1 MKLQNKTVLVLGLG
15 ESGLAMA
22 QWLTRLGARVR
33 VADSRSEPPHAAEL
47 RRSAPGA
54 VLLAGSFNDEL
65 LDGADLVGLSPGLSL
80 NEPVVA
86 AASRRGIPVV
96 GEIELFAGALR
107 DLDMREGCRVIAIT
121 GTNGKTTTTAM
132 TGALCRAAGK
142 VTAVAGN
149 IGPPALSALMTCLD
163 AIKENAGTGA
173 GKLPEIW
180 VLELSSFQLETT
192 VSLEPD
198 AAVVLNVTDDH
209 LDRYAGLDDYAV
221 AKARIFAGSGV
232 QVLNRQDDRVMEMVL
247 ADRRRL
253 TFGLDAAVGDEDF
266 GLAEGW
272 LMQGKQRLL
281 GIDEMTVSGL
291 HNAANALA
299 ALALC
304 HAVGLPLAP
313 LLPAL
318 REFKGLPHRV
328 ERIAE
333 FDNVIWYDDSKGT
346 NVGATVAALE
356 GLGGQM
362 AAQTSHPPPAGRE
375 VGREGAYLADIR
387 YQNNRKIVLIAGG
400 DGKGQDFLPL
410 GPALAGHAR
419 ALVLLGRD
427 AMNIEAAVAEC
438 GVSIIHA
445 QDMDQAVRKA
455 AVAAR
460 AGDAVLLSPAC
471 ASFDMYRNYAHRAE
485 VFALAVHELAKARQK
500 EAS

>member
-1 MKLQNKTVLVLGLG
+1 MRLQGKTVLVLGLG

-22 QWLTRLGARVR
+22 QWLTRQGARVR
-33 VADSRSEPPHAAEL
+33 VADSRQAPPHAAEL
-47 RRSAPGA
+47 QRSAPAA
-54 VLLAGSFNDEL
+54 VLLTGSFNEEL

-80 NEPVVA
+80 TEPVVTA
-86 AASRRGIPVV
+86 AARRGIPVV

-107 DLDMREGCRVIAIT
+107 ELGLRDRCQVIAIT
-121 GTNGKTTTTAM
+121 GTNGKTTTTALA
-132 TGALCRAAGK
+132 GALCRAAGK

-149 IGPPALSALMTCLD
+149 IAPAALAALMACQD
-163 AIKENAGTGA
+163 S
-173 GKLPEIW
+173 GKLPAIW

-192 VSLEPD
+192 VCLEPD
-198 AAVVLNVTDDH
+198 AAAVLNLSDDH
-209 LDRYAGLDDYAV
+209 LDRYAGMDDYAA

-232 QVLNRQDDRVMEMVL
+232 QVLNRQDARVMAM
-247 ADRRRL
+247 AHAGRRRL
-253 TFGLDAAVGDEDF
+253 TFGLDAPEAAGDF
-266 GLAEGW
+266 GLDGGW
-272 LMQGKQRLL
+272 LMQGRERLMRA
-281 GIDEMTVSGL
+281 DELAVSGL

-304 HAVGLPLAP
+304 RAIGLPLAP

-328 ERIAE
+328 ERLAE
-333 FDNVIWYDDSKGT
+333 IEGVAWYDDSKGT

-362 AAQTSHPPPAGRE
+362 AAQTGHLPPSGRE
-375 VGREGAYLADIR
+375 VGREGSPLAATGH
-387 YQNNRKIVLIAGG
+387 QNNRKIVLIAGG
-400 DGKGQDFLPL
+400 DGKGQDFSPL
-410 GPALAGHAR
+410 GPALADHAR
-419 ALVLLGRD
+419 ALVLIGRD
-427 AMNIEAAVAEC
+427 AMNIETAVAGC
-438 GVSIIHA
+438 GIPITHA

-471 ASFDMYRNYAHRAE
+471 ASFDMYRNYTHRAE
-485 VFALAVHELAKARQK
+485 VFAQAVRELAQSRLK

>member
-1 MKLQNKTVLVLGLG
+1 MSPQGKTVLVLGLG

-33 VADSRSEPPHAAEL
+33 VADSRNEPPFAAEL

-54 VLLAGSFNDEL
+54 MLLTGSFNDEL
-65 LDGADLVGLSPGLSL
+65 LDGADLIGLSPGLSL
-80 NEPVVA
+80 NESVVA
-86 AASRRGIPVV
+86 EAARRGIPVV

-107 DLDMREGCRVIAIT
+107 ELGARGQCKVIALT

-149 IGPPALSALMTCLD
+149 ISPAALSALMTCMD
-163 AIKENAGTGA
+163 A
-173 GKLPEIW
+173 GKLPDVW

-192 VSLEPD
+192 VSLAAD
-198 AAVVLNVTDDH
+198 AATVLNVSDDH
-209 LDRYAGLDDYAV
+209 MDRYAGLDDYAA
-221 AKARIFAGSGV
+221 AKGRIFAGSGV
-232 QVLNRQDDRVMEMVL
+232 QVLNRQDARVMAM
-247 ADRRRL
+247 AGAGSRRL
-253 TFGLDAAVGDEDF
+253 TFGLDAPQGSDDF
-266 GLAEGW
+266 GIMGGW
-272 LMQGKQRLL
+272 LMQGGERLL
-281 GIDEMTVSGL
+281 RADELAIAGL

-304 HAVGLPLAP
+304 HAIDLPLAP

-318 REFKGLPHRV
+318 RAFKGLPHRV

-333 FDNVIWYDDSKGT
+333 IDGVAWYDDSKGT

-356 GLGGQM
+356 GLG
-362 AAQTSHPPPAGRE
+362 
-375 VGREGAYLADIR
+375 
-387 YQNNRKIVLIAGG
+387 RKVVLIAGG
-400 DGKGQDFLPL
+400 DGKGQDFAPL
-410 GPALAGHAR
+410 GPALAGHGR
-419 ALVLLGRD
+419 ALVLIGRD
-427 AMNIEAAVAEC
+427 AMRIEAAVAGC
-438 GVSIIHA
+438 GVPVIHA

-471 ASFDMYRNYAHRAE
+471 ASFDMFRNYVHRAE
-485 VFALAVHELAKARQK
+485 MFGQAVRELAAARQK

>member
-1 MKLQNKTVLVLGLG
+1 MKLTGKNVLVLGLG

-33 VADSRSEPPHAAEL
+33 VADSRSEPPHAVEL
-47 RRSAPGA
+47 KRSAPGTE
-54 VLLAGSFNDEL
+54 LLTGSFNEEL
-65 LDGADLVGLSPGLSL
+65 LEGIELLGLSPGLSL
-80 NEPVVA
+80 DEPVVA
-86 AASRRGIPVV
+86 AAARRGIPVV

-107 DLDMREGCRVIAIT
+107 EHGLREACRVIAIT

-132 TGALCRAAGK
+132 AGAMCRAAGK

-149 IGPPALSALMTCLD
+149 IGPAALSALMACLD
-163 AIKENAGTGA
+163 A

-198 AAVVLNVTDDH
+198 AAAVLNVTDDH
-209 LDRYAGLDDYAV
+209 LDRYAGMDDYAA

-232 QVLNRQDDRVMEMVL
+232 QVLNRQDVRVMEM
-247 ADRRRL
+247 ARAGRRRL
-253 TFGLDAAVGDEDF
+253 TFGLDAPVDAEDF

-272 LMQGKQRLL
+272 LVQGGERLMRS
-281 GIDEMTVSGL
+281 DELALSGL
-291 HNAANALA
+291 HNVANALA

-304 HAVGLPLAP
+304 RAIGLPLAP
-313 LLPAL
+313 QLPAL

-333 FDNVIWYDDSKGT
+333 FDGVAWYDDSKGT

-356 GLGGQM
+356 GLG
-362 AAQTSHPPPAGRE
+362 
-375 VGREGAYLADIR
+375 
-387 YQNNRKIVLIAGG
+387 RKVVLIAGG
-400 DGKGQDFLPL
+400 DGKGQDFSPL
-410 GPALAGHAR
+410 APALAAHGR
-419 ALVLLGRD
+419 ALVLIGRD
-427 AMNIEAAVAEC
+427 AMNIEAAVADC
-438 GVSIIHA
+438 GIPITHA

-471 ASFDMYRNYAHRAE
+471 ASFDMFRDYAHRAE
-485 VFALAVHELAKARQK
+485 VFAKAVFVVAEARQK

>member
-1 MKLQNKTVLVLGLG
+1 MTLQGKTVLVLGLG

-22 QWLTRLGARVR
+22 QWLTRLGDRVR

-47 RRSAPGA
+47 KRSAPGA
-54 VLLAGSFNDEL
+54 ELLTGSFNEELLAGIEML
-65 LDGADLVGLSPGLSL
+65 GLSPGLSL

-86 AASRRGIPVV
+86 AAARRGIPVF

-107 DLDMREGCRVIAIT
+107 EHGLREACRVIAIT

-132 TGALCRAAGK
+132 AGALCRAAGK
-142 VTAVAGN
+142 MTAVAGN
-149 IGPPALSALMTCLD
+149 IGPAALSALMACLD
-163 AIKENAGTGA
+163 A

-209 LDRYAGLDDYAV
+209 LDRYAGLDDYAA
-221 AKARIFAGSGV
+221 AKARIFSGSGV
-232 QVLNRQDDRVMEMVL
+232 QVLNRQDERVMEMAL

-272 LMQGKQRLL
+272 LMRGKQRLL
-281 GIDEMTVSGL
+281 GIDELSVSGV

-356 GLGGQM
+356 GLG
-362 AAQTSHPPPAGRE
+362 
-375 VGREGAYLADIR
+375 
-387 YQNNRKIVLIAGG
+387 RKVVLIAGG
-400 DGKGQDFLPL
+400 DGKGQDFSPL

-427 AMNIEAAVAEC
+427 AMKIEAAVADC
-438 GVSIIHA
+438 GVPIVHA

-471 ASFDMYRNYAHRAE
+471 ASFDMFRDYAHRAE
-485 VFALAVHELAKARQK
+485 VFAQAVFEVAQARQK